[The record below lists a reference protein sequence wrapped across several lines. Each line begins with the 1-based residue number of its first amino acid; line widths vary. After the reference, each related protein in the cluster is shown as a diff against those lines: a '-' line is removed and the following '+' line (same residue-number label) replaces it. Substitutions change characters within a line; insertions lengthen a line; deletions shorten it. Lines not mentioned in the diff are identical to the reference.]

1 MVNLKWSGAVC
12 WTESK
17 LKHKT
22 HILTVV
28 AIILLILYIGFI
40 GFVLKKI
47 FEGDAYYLLL
57 YILFTLPF
65 YATFQLIIFK
75 GFNLTPLVN
84 LLKYSKDFVFFVGFF
99 VFIFGKKESFI
110 EREWQLTLLDK
121 LFLGFMT
128 LTLIYMLIPLG
139 GAPILSKIIYAKNTF
154 LIGIVYFLGRY
165 TNIDKQ
171 RWSFI
176 VKVLIYLTIGSFLLA
191 LSEKISGTHLQS
203 ILDYGRFNLV
213 MNDIFPTG
221 NYGLSWTFERQGG
234 LPRLAAFF
242 ANPLEFA
249 ASLLLFLSVG
259 LNYLLHTK
267 YNSNRLAYLGMLLLV
282 ALSFFFSYSRGAI
295 IAGGIIV
302 FITLLLE
309 KKYQFLRVILV
320 LVIMVVI
327 YISFFSSKESQ
338 YFILDTLSFQNT
350 SSLGH
355 LLEWLEGINSM
366 IQNPMG
372 IGLAMSG
379 NANGVD
385 QTLKIGGENQFL
397 IYGVQM
403 GFLVL
408 LIYIS
413 MLIKGIRDSLKVF
426 KLSSKQHVKSISY
439 VVAATKIG
447 LLIPLFTANAELY
460 LFVSFLS
467 WFLIGF
473 IETYYLKNILN

>member
-1 MVNLKWSGAVC
+1 M
-12 WTESK
+12 
-17 LKHKT
+17 
-22 HILTVV
+22 IVV

-65 YATFQLIIFK
+65 YATFQLVIFK
-75 GFNLTPLVN
+75 GFNLIPIIN
-84 LLKYSKDFVFFVGFF
+84 LLKYSKDFVFIIGFF

-128 LTLIYMLIPLG
+128 LTLIYTLIPLG
-139 GAPILSKIIYAKNTF
+139 GAPFLSKMIYAKNTL
-154 LIGIVYFLGRY
+154 LIGIVYFLGRH

-171 RWSFI
+171 RWRLIIRFI
-176 VKVLIYLTIGSFLLA
+176 IYLTVGSFLLA
-191 LSEKISGTHLQS
+191 LLEKIFGTHLQS
-203 ILDYGRFNLV
+203 VLDFGRFNLV

-234 LPRLAAFF
+234 FPRFAAFF
-242 ANPLEFA
+242 SNPLEFS
-249 ASLLLFLSVG
+249 ASLLLFLSVS
-259 LNYLLHTK
+259 LNYLLHSK
-267 YNSNRLAYLGMLLLV
+267 YNSNRLAYLGLLLLV
-282 ALSFFFSYSRGAI
+282 TLSFFLSYSRGAI
-295 IAGGIIV
+295 ISAGIIV
-302 FITLLLE
+302 FFTLFLE
-309 KKYQFLRVILV
+309 KKYHLLRIVLV
-320 LVIMVVI
+320 LVIFGVI

-338 YFILDTLSFQNT
+338 YFVLDTLNFKNT

-355 LLEWLEGINSM
+355 LLEWLEGLNSM

-385 QTLKIGGENQFL
+385 QTLKISGENQFL

-403 GFLVL
+403 GFLGL
-408 LIYIS
+408 LIYVS

-426 KLSSKQHVKSISY
+426 KHSSKQHVKSISF

-460 LFVSFLS
+460 LFVAFLS

-473 IETYYLKNILN
+473 IETYYLKNILNRNIQ

>member
-1 MVNLKWSGAVC
+1 M
-12 WTESK
+12 
-17 LKHKT
+17 
-22 HILTVV
+22 IVV
-28 AIILLILYIGFI
+28 AIILFILYFGFI

-47 FEGDAYYLLL
+47 FNGDAYYLLL

-75 GFNLTPLVN
+75 GFNLIPLVN

-99 VFIFGKKESFI
+99 VFIFGKKESFF

-128 LTLIYMLIPLG
+128 LTLIYTLIPLG
-139 GAPILSKIIYAKNTF
+139 EAPFLSKILYAKNIF
-154 LIGIVYFLGRY
+154 LIGIVYLLGRHTY
-165 TNIDKQ
+165 IDKQ
-171 RWSFI
+171 RWRFI
-176 VKVLIYLTIGSFLLA
+176 VKVLIYLIVGSFLLA
-191 LSEKISGTHLQS
+191 LSEKIFGTHLQS

-213 MNDIFPTG
+213 MNDVFPIG

-249 ASLLLFLSVG
+249 ASLLLFLSVC
-259 LNYLLHTK
+259 LNYLFHSK
-267 YNSNRLAYLGMLLLV
+267 YNSNRLAFLGLLLLV
-282 ALSFFFSYSRGAI
+282 IFSFFFSYSRGAI
-295 IAGGIIV
+295 IASGIIV
-302 FITLLLE
+302 FFTLFLE
-309 KKYQFLRVILV
+309 KQYLLIRIVLV
-320 LVIMVVI
+320 LVIMLVI

-338 YFILDTLSFQNT
+338 YFVLDTLNFQNT

-355 LLEWLEGINSM
+355 LVEWLEGVNSM

-385 QTLKIGGENQFL
+385 QALKISGENQFL

-403 GFLVL
+403 GFLG
-408 LIYIS
+408 LIIYVS
-413 MLIKGIRDSLKVF
+413 MLVKGIKDSLKVF
-426 KLSSKQHVKSISY
+426 KHSSKQHVKSISY
-439 VVAATKIG
+439 VAASTKIG
-447 LLIPLFTANAELY
+447 LLIPLFTSNAELY
-460 LFVSFLS
+460 LFVAFLS
-467 WFLIGF
+467 WFLIGL
-473 IETYYLKNILN
+473 IETYYLKNILNRNIQ